1 MKDLL
6 VQVHGLV
13 LNTKQTQWL
22 YIAKITRNAQKL
34 HSVDLSKIILNK
46 FIKVLITKVHVI
58 GFY

>member
-13 LNTKQTQWL
+13 LNTKHTQWL
-22 YIAKITRNAQKL
+22 YIGKITRNAQKL
-34 HSVDLSKIILNK
+34 HSVDLSKIILIK

>member
-13 LNTKQTQWL
+13 LNTKHTQWL

-34 HSVDLSKIILNK
+34 HSVDLSKIN
-46 FIKVLITKVHVI
+46 KVLITKVHVI

>member
-13 LNTKQTQWL
+13 LNTKHTQWL
-22 YIAKITRNAQKL
+22 DIAKITRNAQKL

>member
-13 LNTKQTQWL
+13 LNTKHTQWL

-34 HSVDLSKIILNK
+34 HIFDLSKIILNK
-46 FIKVLITKVHVI
+46 FIKVLITKVL
-58 GFY
+58 